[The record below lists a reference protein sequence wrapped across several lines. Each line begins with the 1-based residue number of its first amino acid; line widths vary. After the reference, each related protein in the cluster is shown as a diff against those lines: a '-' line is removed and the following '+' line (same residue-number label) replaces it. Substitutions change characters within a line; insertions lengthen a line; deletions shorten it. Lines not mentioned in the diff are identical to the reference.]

1 MKNKNNM
8 TIMAHL
14 AEIKSRLFRSVIA
27 VIITSIICFIFAD
40 KIFQI
45 LIWPVKG
52 TQFIFVDMTEMV
64 GVYMKVCLTAGIML
78 AMPYL
83 IYHILMFITP
93 ALNSKEKRG
102 IFVVLPM
109 VVFMFLAGVAFSYFV
124 MLPPALNFL
133 TTFGSEIA
141 TPQIRIASY
150 VAVST
155 RLMLASG
162 VVFELPVISTF
173 LARIGVISAEWL
185 ASKRKF
191 AFIMAFVLAAVI
203 TPTFDPINQCL
214 VALPLIVL
222 YELSI
227 WLAKLVRK
235 KNPNPELALP
245 EPIN

>member
-1 MKNKNNM
+1 MKNRKNM
-8 TIMAHL
+8 TILSHL
-14 AEIKSRLFRSVIA
+14 AEIKSRLLRSFIAVVIA
-27 VIITSIICFIFAD
+27 SAVCFIFAD
-40 KIFQI
+40 RIFQL

-64 GVYMKVCLTAGIML
+64 GVYMKVCITAGIML

-83 IYHILMFITP
+83 LYHILSFITP
-93 ALNSKEKRG
+93 ALNSKEKRT
-102 IFVVLPM
+102 IFMVLPM
-109 VVFMFLAGVAFSYFV
+109 IVLMFLAGIAFSYFV

-133 TTFGSEIA
+133 TTFGSNIA
-141 TPQIRIASY
+141 TPQIRITSY

-162 VVFELPVISTF
+162 IVFELPVISTF
-173 LARIGVISAEWL
+173 LARIGVITGEWL

-191 AFIMAFVLAAVI
+191 AFIMAFVLGAII
-203 TPTFDPINQCL
+203 TPTFDPINQTL
-214 VALPLIVL
+214 IALPLIVL

-227 WLAKLVRK
+227 WLAKMVRK
-235 KNPNPELALP
+235 KSVDPELALP

>member
-1 MKNKNNM
+1 M
-8 TIMAHL
+8 TIMTHL

-27 VIITSIICFIFAD
+27 VVITSIISFIFAD
-40 KIFQI
+40 KIFQ
-45 LIWPVKG
+45 LLVWPVKG

-64 GVYMKVCLTAGIML
+64 GVYMKVCITAGIIL

-83 IYHILMFITP
+83 LYHILMFITP
-93 ALNSKEKRG
+93 ALNRKEKRG

-133 TTFGSEIA
+133 TTFGSNIA
-141 TPQIRIASY
+141 APQIRITSY
-150 VAVST
+150 VSVVT

-162 VVFELPVISTF
+162 VIFELPVISTF
-173 LARIGVISAEWL
+173 LARIGVITGEWL
-185 ASKRKF
+185 ARKRKF

-203 TPTFDPINQCL
+203 TPTSDPLNQCL

>member
-1 MKNKNNM
+1 
-8 TIMAHL
+8 MAHL
-14 AEIKSRLFRSVIA
+14 AEIKTRLFRSVIA

-64 GVYMKVCLTAGIML
+64 GVYMKVCITAGIIL

-83 IYHILMFITP
+83 IYHLLMFITP
-93 ALNSKEKRG
+93 ALKPKEKRG

-109 VVFMFLAGVAFSYFV
+109 IVFMFLAGVAFSYFV

-133 TTFGSEIA
+133 TTFGSNIA
-141 TPQIRIASY
+141 EPQIRITSY
-150 VAVST
+150 VSVVT

-162 VVFELPVISTF
+162 VIFELPVISTF
-173 LARIGVISAEWL
+173 LARIGVITGEWL

-191 AFIMAFVLAAVI
+191 AFIMAFVLGAII
-203 TPTFDPINQCL
+203 TPTSDPINQCL

-235 KNPNPELALP
+235 KNTDPELALP

>member
-1 MKNKNNM
+1 
-8 TIMAHL
+8 MAHL

-45 LIWPVKG
+45 LIWPVNG

-83 IYHILMFITP
+83 LYHILMFITP

-141 TPQIRIASY
+141 TPQIRITSY

-185 ASKRKF
+185 ARKRKF

-222 YELSI
+222 YEISI